1 MIQRLGKYEVL
12 EKLASTRKG
21 LIFKAQDPAIGRVVA
36 IKTIGEPGSDMSRAS
51 LDRLQQEA
59 RAAGNLRHPNI
70 VTIFD
75 ADVTHQPPYI
85 VMDYIAGTTLQA
97 LLEQQGRMEPA
108 VVLSIL
114 KQLAEAIDF
123 AHAQGVLHRDI
134 KPGNI
139 MLDPQGRAFIL
150 DFGLAVLDSSELSN
164 SATIVGTPAYMSPE
178 QILNKP
184 LDSRSDLFSLAVVA
198 YQMFTG
204 RLPFGGSDYQSI
216 MQSITTDA
224 PQVIERRFR
233 LPAQLEVQ
241 LQRGLNKEPK
251 KRFAS
256 ASDLVRALESCFPS
270 LKSEDSSASK
280 DSATEQASAGVRS
293 KGAIEPEAQV
303 YVHSAR
309 QGASK
314 IFSPA
319 EWLAVGLLCFGAML
333 LLFYF
338 LSAGPEPVVSAVS
351 DKRELLKNMAS
362 EENLDF
368 TKEDALFS
376 DSQLIAAILD
386 PEKTGTRLPGILE
399 EARKRK
405 LPWLLDA
412 ALPLLDHHQKKVRL
426 AAISILGLE
435 GHPDSVKALVK
446 LLDDQDQEVA
456 VAAARALETSGSIV
470 IVASL
475 KAKYAQLANDKNQEL
490 RVAIKSAIER
500 IQGYPLPEN

>member
-36 IKTIGEPGSDMSRAS
+36 IKTIGEPGSDMNPAS
-51 LDRLQQEA
+51 LERLQQEA

-108 VVLSIL
+108 VILSIL

-164 SATIVGTPAYMSPE
+164 SATVVGTPAYMSPE

-184 LDSRSDLFSLAVVA
+184 LDSRSDLFSLAVVS

-224 PQVIERRFR
+224 PHVIERRYR

-251 KRFAS
+251 RRFSS
-256 ASDLVRALESCFPS
+256 AAELVRAIESCFPS
-270 LKSEDSSASK
+270 LKSEDNSTLRAGDAEAGSTGIKNKAS
-280 DSATEQASAGVRS
+280 G
-293 KGAIEPEAQV
+293 EPDAQV
-303 YVHSAR
+303 YVHTAR
-309 QGASK
+309 QRTSK

-319 EWLAVGLLCFGAML
+319 EWAAVGLLCFGAIL

-338 LSAGPEPVVSAVS
+338 LGFEESKVSTIS
-351 DKRELLKNMAS
+351 DKRQLLQNMAS
-362 EENLDF
+362 EERVDF
-368 TKEDALFS
+368 TKEDGSFT
-376 DSQLIAAILD
+376 DSQLIAAILN
-386 PEKTGTRLPGILE
+386 PEKAGTRLPGILE

-412 ALPLLDHHQKKVRL
+412 VLPLLNHQQTKVRL
-426 AAISILGLE
+426 AAVSILGVE
-435 GHPDSVKALVK
+435 GHPESIKALVE
-446 LLDDQDQEVA
+446 LLGDKDVEVA
-456 VAAARALETSGSIV
+456 IAAARGLETSGSIV

-475 KAKYAQLANDKNQEL
+475 KAKYAQLKSEKDSEL
-490 RVAIKSAIER
+490 KAAIRSAIEK
-500 IQGYPLPEN
+500 IQGYPLPEE